1 MSPPRR
7 AQRERATIEDVSLT
21 VNTVYAAVTTF
32 LPLTCTSVCALY
44 RRPQSGGDGGRG
56 RGPGA
61 ADVRQL
67 FVSWSLVEAKV
78 TV

>member
-1 MSPPRR
+1 MSPHRPG
-7 AQRERATIEDVSLT
+7 RATIEDVSLT
-21 VNTVYAAVTTF
+21 LNTVYSAVTTF

-44 RRPQSGGDGGRG
+44 RRSQSGGDGGRG

>member
-1 MSPPRR
+1 MSPHRPG
-7 AQRERATIEDVSLT
+7 RATIEDVSLT
-21 VNTVYAAVTTF
+21 LNTVYSAVTTF
-32 LPLTCTSVCALY
+32 LTCTSVCALY
-44 RRPQSGGDGGRG
+44 RRSQSGGDGGRG